1 MNVFTDGACINNGKS
16 NARASWAA
24 VFPENPGLDVSG
36 LLDDPIQT
44 NNRAEFMAVIKALEV
59 SSGPI
64 HIYTDSLLVLK
75 VSKGEWSAK
84 KNLDLVEKVKKLSKD
99 RDVEWTHVMAH
110 TGRDD
115 WHSIWN
121 DVADKRA
128 ENLLKKERIDLY
140 VPYKNKDEAKA
151 LGALWDAKKKTWF
164 TYADNHKAVQT
175 FSSGG
180 SSTLSSNGTLDGQMY
195 P

>member
-1 MNVFTDGACINNGKS
+1 MIVFTDGACINNGKS

-24 VFPENPGLDVSG
+24 VFPENPALDISG

-75 VSKGEWSAK
+75 VSKGEWNAK
-84 KNLDLVEKVKKLSKD
+84 KNLDLVEKLKKLTNG

-110 TGRDD
+110 TRRTD
-115 WHSIWN
+115 WCSTWN

-128 ENLLKKERIDLY
+128 ESLLKKERIDLC

-151 LGALWDAKKKTWF
+151 LGAMWDAKKNTWF
-164 TYADNHKAVQT
+164 TYVDNQALIERYTPGV
-175 FSSGG
+175 F
-180 SSTLSSNGTLDGQMY
+180 
-195 P
+195 